1 MRKFLA
7 ATMMASS
14 VLAVNTAL
22 VPMGTADAQEDSRY
36 GGTIRS
42 VIVEGNQRIEA
53 RTVQSYL
60 LVEPGDS
67 FDPDRIDLS
76 LKTLFATNLF
86 ADVSIDRVDDNLVVR
101 VVENPIINRVV
112 LKETAR

>member
-42 VIVEGNQRIEA
+42 IIVEGNQRIEA

-60 LVEPGDS
+60 LVEPGDA

-76 LKTLFATNLF
+76 LANYLVNLSMLG
-86 ADVSIDRVDDNLVVR
+86 VGGVPKSVEIVIRVLA
-101 VVENPIINRVV
+101 IGI
-112 LKETAR
+112 K

>member
-7 ATMMASS
+7 ATIFATS
-14 VLAVNTAL
+14 VLALGTSGQLTTAH
-22 VPMGTADAQEDSRY
+22 AQEDVRY

-42 VIVEGNQRIEA
+42 IIVEGNRRIEA

-60 LVEPGDS
+60 LVEPGDA

-86 ADVSIDRVDDNLVVR
+86 ADVSIDRREDDLVVR
-101 VVENPIINRVV
+101 VVENPIINRVIF
-112 LKETAR
+112 EG